1 MPALLLLKNA
11 RTMNVW
17 AIDKDQRLKVLL
29 IELVHRYGE
38 NAILLNNAEQ
48 HFQVVEIFTPE
59 QPKLRAYI
67 YTFGQGTGRY
77 GIDLK
82 YPIATHN
89 IIGENEEQS
98 LEQIL
103 SILESHLFS

>member
-1 MPALLLLKNA
+1 
-11 RTMNVW
+11 MNVW
-17 AIDKDQRLKVLL
+17 SIDKDPLLKVLL
-29 IELVHRYGE
+29 IALAHRYGE

-48 HFQVVEIFTPE
+48 HKQAIEIFTAD

-67 YTFGQGTGRY
+67 YTFGQRAGHY

-82 YPIATHN
+82 YPISTHN
-89 IIGENEEQS
+89 IVGENEEQS
-98 LEQIL
+98 LEQIF

>member
-1 MPALLLLKNA
+1 
-11 RTMNVW
+11 MNVW
-17 AIDKDQRLKVLL
+17 AIDKDAPLKVLL

-38 NAILLNNAEQ
+38 NAIMLNSAEQ
-48 HFQVVEIFTPE
+48 HQQAIEIFTPE
-59 QPKLRAYI
+59 HPKLRAYI
-67 YTFGQGTGRY
+67 YTFGQQAGCY

-89 IIGENEEQS
+89 IVGEHEEQR
-98 LEQIL
+98 LEQII

>member
-1 MPALLLLKNA
+1 M
-11 RTMNVW
+11 MNVW
-17 AIDKDQRLKVLL
+17 AIDKDSPLKVLL

-38 NAILLNNAEQ
+38 KTIMLNSAEHHKQAIEL
-48 HFQVVEIFTPE
+48 FTPD

-67 YTFGQGTGRY
+67 YTFGQQAGRY

-82 YPIATHN
+82 YPIATNN
-89 IIGENEEQS
+89 IVGEHEEQG

-103 SILESHLFS
+103 SILESHLDIKRLLIR

>member
-1 MPALLLLKNA
+1 
-11 RTMNVW
+11 MNVW
-17 AIDKDQRLKVLL
+17 SINKDAPLKVLL

-38 NAILLNNAEQ
+38 NAILLDSKEQ
-48 HFQVVEIFTPE
+48 HRQAIEIFTSE

-67 YTFGQGTGRY
+67 YTFGQQLGRY

-89 IIGENEEQS
+89 IVGEHEEQS
-98 LEQIL
+98 LAQIL
-103 SILESHLFS
+103 SILEAHLFS